1 MGLFGKLTKQ
11 LFGRTEAEEAVETI
25 VDGRIIQPGEPLPS
39 GQPSAHDETYLSEKS
54 GENSRK
60 SVRVELENKPA
71 TPRVDLAEEV
81 NPALVLGDEPL
92 PEPPPPSGP
101 WSLSDD
107 YLTFLRASNRSDRT
121 ITEYCYD
128 LKKWNQQYPLHR
140 ITRNQ
145 IEKAISKLNP
155 ATARRR
161 IAALRSLAKWQLRDG
176 DIRLHGVLG
185 QINPPKLPGRV
196 PKDRGSDD
204 FQQWTGRAKQLCQE
218 QDRRGL
224 WLGLMLC
231 CGLRISEIQTVE
243 LAGNGTIKVCGKGDK
258 ERLLPA
264 PTWLRASLEAQPGA
278 TWRKHRRTIWQ
289 GMKDMGVKRPHSL
302 RHTYASEL
310 VRKGFPLEEIQKLLG
325 HANINTTLIYAKIK
339 VPDNVIQKLGVE

>member
-1 MGLFGKLTKQ
+1 MGLFGKITKH
-11 LFGRTEAEEAVETI
+11 LFGKNQAEEVAEVI
-25 VDGRIIQPGEPLPS
+25 VDGRIIQLGEQEEQDSIAAVCQKIHPEINTL
-39 GQPSAHDETYLSEKS
+39 
-54 GENSRK
+54 R
-60 SVRVELENKPA
+60 
-71 TPRVDLAEEV
+71 RVDLRVDHETAILASRVDLSGEV
-81 NPALVLGDEPL
+81 NPAAQPSEEPL
-92 PEPPPPSGP
+92 PNLQPTAGP
-101 WSLSDD
+101 WKLSED
-107 YLTFLRASNRSDRT
+107 YLVFLRAANRSERT

-128 LKKWNQQYPLHR
+128 LNAWHRQYPLHR

-145 IEKAISKLNP
+145 LEKAVSQMRP
-155 ATARRR
+155 ATARRK
-161 IAALRSLAKWQLRDG
+161 IAALKSLAKWQLRDG
-176 DIRLHGVLG
+176 NTRLHSVLG

-204 FQQWTGRAKQLCQE
+204 FQQWVVRAKDFCQR

-231 CGLRISEIQTVE
+231 CGLRISEIQTAE
-243 LAGNGTIKVCGKGDK
+243 QAANGTIKVRGKGDK

-264 PTWLRASLEAQPGA
+264 PAWLRAALEEQPG
-278 TWRKHRRTIWQ
+278 TVWRKGRQIIWEE
-289 GMKDMGVKRPHSL
+289 MKDIGLKRPHSL

-339 VPDNVIQKLGVE
+339 VPENVTEKLGIE